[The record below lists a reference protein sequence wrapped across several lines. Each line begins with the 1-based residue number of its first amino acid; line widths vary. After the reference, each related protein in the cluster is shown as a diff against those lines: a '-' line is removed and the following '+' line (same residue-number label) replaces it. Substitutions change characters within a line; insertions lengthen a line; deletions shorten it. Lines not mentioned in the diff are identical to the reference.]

1 MSHADAVMLRSL
13 LTIGVGPS
21 GYLRTLA
28 SGKSEFCEALAWWE
42 DVLDT
47 MDSIGNVDLAEET
60 DRQEAL
66 EDA

>member
-1 MSHADAVMLRSL
+1 MSHADAVILRSMM
-13 LTIGVGPS
+13 
-21 GYLRTLA
+21 
-28 SGKSEFCEALAWWE
+28 ALEGWITPGLVCKRPGHWPEIE

-47 MDSIGNVDLAEET
+47 MDSLGNVDLAEET